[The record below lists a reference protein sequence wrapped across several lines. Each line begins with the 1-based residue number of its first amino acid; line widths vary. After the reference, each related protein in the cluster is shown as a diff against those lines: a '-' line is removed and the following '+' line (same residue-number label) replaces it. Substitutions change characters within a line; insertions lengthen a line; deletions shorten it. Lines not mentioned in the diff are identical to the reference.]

1 MISHKS
7 FEPGENHLPYRKA
20 LAGHDFGF
28 GDVRE
33 EKVDMEKE
41 ARALLAGNDIYAGEN
56 VNVGSEKKRPCETKK
71 GCKNKKCGEKKK
83 CKKSTPEKVDHP
95 KHYNTGRIEVI
106 DAIEDWDLSFNDGN
120 AIKYIARHKY
130 KGNAVQDI
138 EKAIWYL
145 QRHLSNLKVKTK

>member
-28 GDVRE
+28 GDVKE
-33 EKVDMEKE
+33 EKVDMEEE
-41 ARALLAGNDIYAGEN
+41 ARALLAGNDVYTGEN
-56 VNVGSEKKRPCETKK
+56 VNVGSKKKKPC
-71 GCKNKKCGEKKK
+71 GGEKRCQKPK
-83 CKKSTPEKVDHP
+83 PEKVNHP
-95 KHYNTGRIEVI
+95 AHYNTGRIEVI

-130 KGNAVQDI
+130 KGNPVQDI

-145 QRHLSNLKVKTK
+145 QRHLEILKANND